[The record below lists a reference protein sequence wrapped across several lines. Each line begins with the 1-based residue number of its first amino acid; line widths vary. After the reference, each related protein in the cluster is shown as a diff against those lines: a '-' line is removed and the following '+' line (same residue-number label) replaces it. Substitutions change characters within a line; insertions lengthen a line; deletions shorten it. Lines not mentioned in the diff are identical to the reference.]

1 MIPQD
6 NILCRS
12 LSIFFNLMLVAFWKG
27 FGLEKKSALSLK
39 RACRKIANPPKLD
52 WQIFISLE
60 NITTHYIIFRYKVHF
75 LSLSYC
81 KTEA

>member
-27 FGLEKKSALSLK
+27 FGLEKKI
-39 RACRKIANPPKLD
+39 C
-52 WQIFISLE
+52 FISE
-60 NITTHYIIFRYKVHF
+60 E
-75 LSLSYC
+75 SMQEDS
-81 KTEA
+81 